1 MKPDGA
7 VSALIGGRD
16 YDESVFNRATQAR
29 RQPGSAFKPFVY
41 LAAIENGISPWDV
54 RDDGPVDIDGWTP
67 TNFGG
72 RSYGTVTLADA
83 LAHSINTITAGLAQ
97 EVGITTVVDAAHRC
111 GIVSQLDPNAS
122 LALGTSEV
130 TPIELTTAYATFASG
145 GVRVWPY
152 YVTEVDDP
160 QKNVLY
166 KRTPPPEE
174 RVIASH
180 VDRDLTTMLAGVIT
194 GGTGRGAALNGHQA
208 AGKTGTTQDY
218 HDAWFV
224 GFTTDYVA
232 GVWVGNDN
240 SSPMKT
246 VTGGSLPAT
255 IWKDVM
261 TAAEKGKPSKP
272 LDMSPVQAPTDSTAV
287 DTEAASPTDDEA
299 APMQG
304 GQSPQKSFWNWI
316 FGGQQSQRQ
325 PAAAPQTDPSDPNAE
340 AAPPPDEER
349 PPPPRQDQDQDQPP
363 PQQPPGQNRSDGK

>member
-1 MKPDGA
+1 
-7 VSALIGGRD
+7 
-16 YDESVFNRATQAR
+16 
-29 RQPGSAFKPFVY
+29 
-41 LAAIENGISPWDV
+41 
-54 RDDGPVDIDGWTP
+54 
-67 TNFGG
+67 
-72 RSYGTVTLADA
+72 
-83 LAHSINTITAGLAQ
+83 
-97 EVGITTVVDAAHRC
+97 
-111 GIVSQLDPNAS
+111 
-122 LALGTSEV
+122 
-130 TPIELTTAYATFASG
+130 
-145 GVRVWPY
+145 VWPY

-194 GGTGRGAALNGHQA
+194 GGTGRGAALAGHQA

-232 GVWVGNDN
+232 GVWVGNDD

-246 VTGGSLPAT
+246 VTGGSLPAA

-272 LDMSPVQAPTDSTAV
+272 LDMSPVQAPNDNAILGTDSNG
-287 DTEAASPTDDEA
+287 AAPTDDEA

-304 GQSPQKSFWNWI
+304 GQSAQKSFWNWI
-316 FGGQQSQRQ
+316 FGNGEQPQQQ
-325 PAAAPQTDPSDPNAE
+325 PQQQPPQSAVPPQADSNDQSDD
-340 AAPPPDEER
+340 APPPNRDQYQG
-349 PPPPRQDQDQDQPP
+349 PPPRNQDDDQPP
-363 PQQPPGQNRSDGK
+363 PPPPGQAPPPPGPG

>member
-1 MKPDGA
+1 
-7 VSALIGGRD
+7 
-16 YDESVFNRATQAR
+16 
-29 RQPGSAFKPFVY
+29 
-41 LAAIENGISPWDV
+41 
-54 RDDGPVDIDGWTP
+54 
-67 TNFGG
+67 
-72 RSYGTVTLADA
+72 
-83 LAHSINTITAGLAQ
+83 
-97 EVGITTVVDAAHRC
+97 
-111 GIVSQLDPNAS
+111 
-122 LALGTSEV
+122 
-130 TPIELTTAYATFASG
+130 LTTAYGAFASG
-145 GVRVWPY
+145 GIRVWPY

-194 GGTGRGAALNGHQA
+194 GGTGRGAALAGHQA

-232 GVWVGNDN
+232 GVWVGNDD

-246 VTGGSLPAT
+246 VTGGSLPAA

-272 LDMSPVQAPTDSTAV
+272 LDMSPVQAPNDNAILGTDSNGTA
-287 DTEAASPTDDEA
+287 PTDDEA

-304 GQSPQKSFWNWI
+304 GQSGQKSFWNWI
-316 FGGQQSQRQ
+316 FGNGQQPQQQ
-325 PAAAPQTDPSDPNAE
+325 PPQSAVPPQADSNDQSDD
-340 AAPPPDEER
+340 APPPTRDQYQG
-349 PPPPRQDQDQDQPP
+349 PPPPQRNQDDDQPP
-363 PQQPPGQNRSDGK
+363 PPPPGQAPPPPGPG